1 MTYYIGTSPTDVIG
15 SFIKRYFYGL
25 RRNDDGE
32 LFLVQSDQL
41 AGGDENIVVINDLGV
56 AEESYQDFEEGIDFL
71 SGINEDHEIV
81 YNNLRYP
88 QFKWDNRSLTYFIDP
103 DDGQFIQRLSE
114 KYVYPENISSPS
126 YSDGDDNAVIKTYS
140 PVNGGY

>member
-32 LFLVQSDQL
+32 
-41 AGGDENIVVINDLGV
+41 ENIVVINDLGV
-56 AEESYQDFEEGIDFL
+56 AAESYQDFEEGIDFL
-71 SGINEDHEIV
+71 SGVDENHEIV

-103 DDGQFIQRLSE
+103 ADGQFIQRLSE
-114 KYVYPENISSPS
+114 KYVYPANISSPA
-126 YSDGDDNAVIKTYS
+126 YGEGDDSQVITTNT
-140 PVNGGY
+140 PVSGGY